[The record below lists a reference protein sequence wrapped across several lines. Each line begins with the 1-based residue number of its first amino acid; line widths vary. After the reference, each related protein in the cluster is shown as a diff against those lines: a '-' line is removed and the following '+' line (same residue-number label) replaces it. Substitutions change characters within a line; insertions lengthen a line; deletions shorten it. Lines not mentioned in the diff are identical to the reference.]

1 MVWCVVVCACTLWRW
16 GVGTRFSTLSADFCR
31 GSRRRV
37 RPKIKKIKRCAAT
50 EGESACEVWAWEWEQ
65 DVGGGRGRG
74 TEVFG
79 SFGSP
84 ARNSK
89 VFDETICWFF
99 GSAGSED
106 GNSEINA
113 TNAAH
118 QLHFFGLHNRE
129 HESKTRHN
137 LKSNFSVP
145 CTVLR
150 HAQSPSPGSV

>member
-1 MVWCVVVCACTLWRW
+1 
-16 GVGTRFSTLSADFCR
+16 
-31 GSRRRV
+31 V

-89 VFDETICWFF
+89 VFDETIC
-99 GSAGSED
+99 
-106 GNSEINA
+106 
-113 TNAAH
+113 
-118 QLHFFGLHNRE
+118 
-129 HESKTRHN
+129 
-137 LKSNFSVP
+137 
-145 CTVLR
+145 
-150 HAQSPSPGSV
+150 